1 MSTTTNGA
9 AALGHVDQIREI
21 IVGDDIRSLDARLA
35 SLEQRMLDEVG
46 TVRKELA
53 KAHNA
58 KERELN
64 KEIRSLGKKLE
75 KERAARLKAEAA
87 SRESASTLESQVQE
101 RISVLS
107 MEAQTQAES
116 LNGSMINR
124 DALAS
129 ALADIA
135 EKLRDGA
142 I

>member
-9 AALGHVDQIREI
+9 TGIGHVDQIREI
-21 IVGDDIRSLDARLA
+21 IVGDQFRSLDARLEA
-35 SLEQRMLDEVG
+35 LERRVIDEVE
-46 TVRKELA
+46 TVRTELGQSYD
-53 KAHNA
+53 A

-64 KEIRSLGKKLE
+64 KEIRKLGKQLE

-87 SRESASTLESQVQE
+87 GREAASTLESQVEE
-101 RISVLS
+101 RISSLAT
-107 MEAQTQAES
+107 ETQNQAES
-116 LNGSMINR
+116 LNGSMIDR